1 MLMKDITISASRI
14 KKELITLLFCFF
26 IGFIANVGAVIYYN
40 SAATEIITSIPY
52 VLVFMFVIYSIWS
65 LLRIIKWL
73 VFSYVIKK

>member
-14 KKELITLLFCFF
+14 KKEFITLLFCFL
-26 IGFIANVGAVIYYN
+26 IGFIANVGAVIYYK

-65 LLRIIKWL
+65 LLRIIQWL